1 MGNGRRGYFKRGGI
15 VGLTITKEEIAQLE
29 QETFKGEIHVID
41 HLKQVPEAV
50 NHLMK
55 HPTLGFDTE
64 TRPAFKRGQ
73 VHKVALMQ
81 LSTEED
87 CFLFRL
93 NKIGYPDSLE
103 AIVVDQKIRKIGLSL
118 RDDFAA
124 IRKRS
129 GLSPQNFIDLQSYV
143 DKFGIEVN
151 SLQKIYALLFE
162 KKISKNQRLSNWEA
176 PTLSP
181 AQQSYAA
188 IDAWACLR
196 IYKYL
201 SSVNPVEWAKREK

>member
-1 MGNGRRGYFKRGGI
+1 M
-15 VGLTITKEEIAQLE
+15 GLTITKEQIAELE
-29 QETFKGEIHVID
+29 METFDGEIHVID

-50 NHLMK
+50 EFLST
-55 HPTLGFDTE
+55 HPALGFDTE
-64 TRPAFKRGQ
+64 TKPAFKRGQ

-81 LSTEED
+81 LATEKE

-93 NKIGYPDSLE
+93 NQIGYPDKLE
-103 AIVVDQKIRKIGLSL
+103 AIIVDPTIRKIGLSL

-129 GLSPQNFIDLQSYV
+129 GRSPENFLDLQSYV

-151 SLQKIYALLFE
+151 SLQKIYALLFD

-176 PTLSP
+176 PNLTA

-196 IYKYL
+196 IYNFL
-201 SSVNPVEWAKREK
+201 SSVHPTKWVSREE

>member
-1 MGNGRRGYFKRGGI
+1 M
-15 VGLTITKEEIAQLE
+15 GLTITKEQIAELD
-29 QETFKGEIHVID
+29 QETFEGTLHVID
-41 HLKQVPEAV
+41 QLKQVPEAV
-50 NHLMK
+50 AYLATQS
-55 HPTLGFDTE
+55 TLGFDTE
-64 TRPAFKRGQ
+64 TKPAFKRGQ

-81 LSTEED
+81 LATEQE

-93 NKIGYPDSLE
+93 NRIGYPDMLE
-103 AIVVDQKIRKIGLSL
+103 DIIGNPAIRKIGLSL

-129 GLSPQNFIDLQSYV
+129 GQLPENFLDLQSYV

-151 SLQKIYALLFE
+151 SLQKIYAILFG

-176 PTLSP
+176 PVLSP

-196 IYKYL
+196 IYNYL
-201 SSVNPVEWAKREK
+201 SRVNPMEWTKSM

>member
-1 MGNGRRGYFKRGGI
+1 M
-15 VGLTITKEEIAQLE
+15 GLTITKEEIAQLE

>member
-1 MGNGRRGYFKRGGI
+1 M
-15 VGLTITKEEIAQLE
+15 GLTITKEQIAELE
-29 QETFKGEIHVID
+29 METFDGEIHVID

-50 NHLMK
+50 GFLST
-55 HPTLGFDTE
+55 HPALGFDTE
-64 TRPAFKRGQ
+64 TKPAFKRGQ

-81 LSTEED
+81 LATEKE

-93 NKIGYPDSLE
+93 NQIGYPDSLE
-103 AIVVDQKIRKIGLSL
+103 AIIVNPSIRKIGLSL

-129 GLSPQNFIDLQSYV
+129 GRSPENFLDLQSYV

-151 SLQKIYALLFE
+151 SLQKIYALLFD

-176 PTLSP
+176 PNLTA

-196 IYKYL
+196 IYNFL
-201 SSVNPVEWAKREK
+201 SSVHPTKWVSREE